1 MEALCIYFYMKEGGN
16 KMKLIMSL
24 LEKYLMPFSNKI
36 TSNKLLNAIK
46 DACILTSPFTVVGSL
61 AGLVSQQANYWFGE
75 WGIPLDGILG
85 SIINAFTNINTVA
98 MGLTGLVV
106 VIASSYN
113 YANQLKGLNKGDKC
127 VPLVACI
134 VSLIAYIATI
144 PNAINVGDSTI
155 TAFQINFFN
164 YEGMFA
170 GMIIGLASSYMYY
183 KLVNSKF
190 TIKLPGQ
197 VPPMV
202 LSSFLS
208 IIPFFVIITVFSV
221 IKEIVVLAGFDSI
234 QQLITQ
240 FIITPLNGIGT
251 GLPAV
256 ILVIIIMQLLW
267 FFGVHGFSIMWGLIS
282 VLWMP
287 IFYEHI
293 QIFVETG
300 SFDKITQVAPNTLCN
315 VYAMIGGSGSTLALV
330 VLLLVLG
337 KKGSAERSIGKVSII
352 PGLFG
357 INEPVTFGLPD
368 RKSVV

>member
-1 MEALCIYFYMKEGGN
+1 M
-16 KMKLIMSL
+16 
-24 LEKYLMPFSNKI
+24 
-36 TSNKLLNAIK
+36 LNAIK

-170 GMIIGLASSYMYY
+170 GLDWLHHIC
-183 KLVNSKF
+183 
-190 TIKLPGQ
+190 TI
-197 VPPMV
+197 
-202 LSSFLS
+202 
-208 IIPFFVIITVFSV
+208 
-221 IKEIVVLAGFDSI
+221 
-234 QQLITQ
+234 
-240 FIITPLNGIGT
+240 N
-251 GLPAV
+251 
-256 ILVIIIMQLLW
+256 
-267 FFGVHGFSIMWGLIS
+267 
-282 VLWMP
+282 
-287 IFYEHI
+287 
-293 QIFVETG
+293 
-300 SFDKITQVAPNTLCN
+300 
-315 VYAMIGGSGSTLALV
+315 
-330 VLLLVLG
+330 
-337 KKGSAERSIGKVSII
+337 
-352 PGLFG
+352 
-357 INEPVTFGLPD
+357 
-368 RKSVV
+368 

>member
-190 TIKLPGQ
+190 TIKLHD
-197 VPPMV
+197 
-202 LSSFLS
+202 SF
-208 IIPFFVIITVFSV
+208 V
-221 IKEIVVLAGFDSI
+221 
-234 QQLITQ
+234 
-240 FIITPLNGIGT
+240 
-251 GLPAV
+251 
-256 ILVIIIMQLLW
+256 
-267 FFGVHGFSIMWGLIS
+267 
-282 VLWMP
+282 
-287 IFYEHI
+287 
-293 QIFVETG
+293 
-300 SFDKITQVAPNTLCN
+300 
-315 VYAMIGGSGSTLALV
+315 
-330 VLLLVLG
+330 
-337 KKGSAERSIGKVSII
+337 
-352 PGLFG
+352 
-357 INEPVTFGLPD
+357 
-368 RKSVV
+368 